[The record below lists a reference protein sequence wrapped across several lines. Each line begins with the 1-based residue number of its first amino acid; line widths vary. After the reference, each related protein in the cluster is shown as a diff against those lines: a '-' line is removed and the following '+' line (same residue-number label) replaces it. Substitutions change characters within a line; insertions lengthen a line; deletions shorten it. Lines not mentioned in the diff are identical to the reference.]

1 MSQNIS
7 KTEKAEQVV
16 RLYADMIYR
25 IALHNLKNEADAQD
39 IFQEVC
45 LTLLT
50 KEAPLFDDVHL
61 KHWLIRVTINKCKNF
76 KKSLW
81 QQRTESLVDYLPD
94 GEIDVESQVFE
105 LIYTL
110 PQKYRNV
117 VYLYYCEEY
126 TVPEIAEILRENK
139 NTVNSKLQRARKRL
153 RKILEE
159 GDDI

>member
-1 MSQNIS
+1 MSQMFS

-25 IALHNLKNEADAQD
+25 IALQNVKNEADAQD

-45 LTLLT
+45 MTLLT

-61 KHWLIRVTINKCKNF
+61 KYWLIRVTINKCKNF
-76 KKSLW
+76 KKSIW
-81 QQRTESLVDYLPD
+81 QQKTEA
-94 GEIDVESQVFE
+94 IDDTLLSDAGDDESRVLE
-105 LIYTL
+105 LIYSL
-110 PQKYRNV
+110 PQKFRNV

-139 NTVNSKLQRARKRL
+139 HTVNSRLQRARKRL

>member
-25 IALHNLKNEADAQD
+25 IALQNLKNEADAQD

-81 QQRTESLVDYLPD
+81 QQRTEPLADYLPD
-94 GEIDVESQVFE
+94 GEIDVESQVLE
-105 LIYTL
+105 LIYSL

-126 TVPEIAEILRENK
+126 TVPEIAEILGENK
-139 NTVNSKLQRARKRL
+139 STVNSKLQRARKRL